1 MRLESIPVFSEEADE
16 CFLIRLNG
24 EDIGNVE
31 SINIHVGD
39 KVAWYFY
46 SMDTEVSEG
55 PFPTRRAAERALAQH
70 HNPDYGTVDFD
81 TSEDMREELIRLLA
95 ASQQRDDCDSMGQ
108 KNYRF
113 GIATAYEAITR
124 LLFDKPPLDAEF
136 HANEV
141 RVEGK

>member
-1 MRLESIPVFSEEADE
+1 MRLESYPVDDENYDE
-16 CFLIRLNG
+16 CFNVRLDD
-24 EDIGNVE
+24 EDIGQVYADLE
-31 SINIHVGD
+31 KSIH
-39 KVAWYFY
+39 WFY
-46 SMDTEVSEG
+46 YAIPSEVTEG
-55 PFPTRRAAERALAQH
+55 PFASRRAAERALAQH

>member
-1 MRLESIPVFSEEADE
+1 MRLESIPVFAEEADE
-16 CFLIRLNG
+16 CFLIRLDG

-31 SINIHVGD
+31 YLLGRDGNL
-39 KVAWYFY
+39 AWYFY